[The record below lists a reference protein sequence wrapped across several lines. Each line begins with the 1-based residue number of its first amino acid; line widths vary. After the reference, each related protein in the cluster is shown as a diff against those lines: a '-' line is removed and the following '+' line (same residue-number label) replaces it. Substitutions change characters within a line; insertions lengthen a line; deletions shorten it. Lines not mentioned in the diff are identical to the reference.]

1 MGLLACGWVLVL
13 GAMLKF
19 VGKGF
24 RRQRRV
30 FGERGGEERDEEEG
44 IWMDG
49 GGGEFGKEMARLG

>member
-1 MGLLACGWVLVL
+1 ML